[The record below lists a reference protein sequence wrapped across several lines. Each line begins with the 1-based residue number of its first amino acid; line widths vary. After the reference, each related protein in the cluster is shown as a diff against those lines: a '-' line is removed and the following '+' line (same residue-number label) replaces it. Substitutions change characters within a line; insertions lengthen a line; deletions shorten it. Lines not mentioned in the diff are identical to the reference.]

1 MTVGFAIKV
10 LVEVAVT
17 LLIVYGIICEEK
29 LIEFENELWKV
40 IKFCWKKYVKNNKK
54 NKERFS

>member
-29 LIEFENELWKV
+29 LIEFENELWEV
-40 IKFCWKKYVKNNKK
+40 IKFCWKKYARNNKNFRRIFK
-54 NKERFS
+54 